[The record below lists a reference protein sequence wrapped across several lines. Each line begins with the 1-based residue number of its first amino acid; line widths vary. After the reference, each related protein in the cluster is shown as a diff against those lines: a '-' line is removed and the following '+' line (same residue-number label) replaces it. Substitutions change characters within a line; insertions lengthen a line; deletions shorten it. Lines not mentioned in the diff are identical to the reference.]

1 MNKIVIIGN
10 LTGTP
15 ELRVTQ
21 SGVSVCQFTVA
32 VNGRRKDDGATFFRV
47 TAWRALGETC
57 HKYLDKG
64 REVMVCGA
72 VSASERTGRDGR
84 PRASLEVTAEDVEF
98 LSAAGDAANHA
109 GDMQEAEHEQAS
121 TGNGFEAVETED
133 LPF

>member
-10 LTGTP
+10 LTGAP

-32 VNGRRKDDGATFFRV
+32 VNGKRKDDGATFFRV

-57 HKYLDKG
+57 HKYLDRG
-64 REVMVCGA
+64 RKVMVCGA
-72 VSASERTGRDGR
+72 VSASAYTGRDGK

-98 LSAAGDAANHA
+98 LSSASGDSQQQSAP
-109 GDMQEAEHEQAS
+109 EA
-121 TGNGFEAVETED
+121 NGFTPIDDGNE

>member
-10 LTGTP
+10 LTGSP

-32 VNGRRKDDGATFFRV
+32 VNGKRKDDGATFFRV

-64 REVMVCGA
+64 RKVMVCGV
-72 VSASERTGRDGR
+72 VSASAYTGRDGK

-98 LSAAGDAANHA
+98 LSAMGHDAQAAQEEHA
-109 GDMQEAEHEQAS
+109 QQQGTE
-121 TGNGFEAVETED
+121 GGFTAVETED

>member
-10 LTGTP
+10 LTGAP
-15 ELRVTQ
+15 DLRVTQ
-21 SGVSVCQFTVA
+21 SGVSVCQFNVA
-32 VNGRRKDDGATFFRV
+32 VNGKRKDDGATFFRV

-64 REVMVCGA
+64 RKVMVCGA
-72 VSASERTGRDGR
+72 VSASAYTGRDGK

-98 LSAAGDAANHA
+98 LSAMGHDAQAA
-109 GDMQEAEHEQAS
+109 QAEPAQHQGTE
-121 TGNGFEAVETED
+121 GGFTAVETED

>member
-1 MNKIVIIGN
+1 MNKIIIIGN

-32 VNGRRKDDGATFFRV
+32 VNGKRKDDGATFFRV

-57 HKYLDKG
+57 HKYLDRG
-64 REVMVCGA
+64 RKVMVCGS
-72 VSASERTGRDGR
+72 VSASAYTGRDGK

-98 LSAAGDAANHA
+98 LSSLGHDA
-109 GDMQEAEHEQAS
+109 QSEQAE
-121 TGNGFEAVETED
+121 TAQQNDTEGGFTAVETED

>member
-10 LTGTP
+10 LTGAP

-32 VNGRRKDDGATFFRV
+32 VNGKRKDDGATFFRV

-57 HKYLDKG
+57 HKYLDRG
-64 REVMVCGA
+64 RKVMVCGA
-72 VSASERTGRDGR
+72 VSASAYTGRDGK

-98 LSAAGDAANHA
+98 LSSMGHDA
-109 GDMQEAEHEQAS
+109 QEAKAEPAQQQGTE
-121 TGNGFEAVETED
+121 GGFTAIETED

>member
-64 REVMVCGA
+64 RKVMVCGA
-72 VSASERTGRDGR
+72 VSASAYTGRDGK

-98 LSAAGDAANHA
+98 LSAIGHDA
-109 GDMQEAEHEQAS
+109 QSEQAE
-121 TGNGFEAVETED
+121 TAQQHDTEGGFTAVETED

>member
-64 REVMVCGA
+64 RKVMVCGT
-72 VSASERTGRDGR
+72 VSASAYTGRDGK
-84 PRASLEVTAEDVEF
+84 PRASIEVTAEDVEF
-98 LSAAGDAANHA
+98 LSAMGHDAQAA
-109 GDMQEAEHEQAS
+109 HEETAQQNE
-121 TGNGFEAVETED
+121 TEGGFTAVETED

>member
-57 HKYLDKG
+57 HKYLDRG
-64 REVMVCGA
+64 RKVMVCGA
-72 VSASERTGRDGR
+72 VSASAYNGRDGK
-84 PRASLEVTAEDVEF
+84 PRASLEVTADDVEF
-98 LSAAGDAANHA
+98 LSTMGHDAQAAHA
-109 GDMQEAEHEQAS
+109 EPAQQHDTEG
-121 TGNGFEAVETED
+121 GFTAIEPDED

>member
-32 VNGRRKDDGATFFRV
+32 VNGKRKDDGATFFRV

-64 REVMVCGA
+64 RKVMVCGA
-72 VSASERTGRDGR
+72 VSASAYTGRDGN

-98 LSAAGDAANHA
+98 LSSASGDSQQQSAP
-109 GDMQEAEHEQAS
+109 E
-121 TGNGFEAVETED
+121 TNGFTPIDAGND

>member
-10 LTGTP
+10 LTGAP

-21 SGVSVCQFTVA
+21 NGVSVCQFTVA
-32 VNGRRKDDGATFFRV
+32 VNGRRKEDGATFFRA

-64 REVMVCGA
+64 RKVMVCGA
-72 VSASERTGRDGR
+72 VSASAYTGRDGK
-84 PRASLEVTAEDVEF
+84 PRASLEVTADGVEF
-98 LSAAGDAANHA
+98 LSSASGDSQQQSAP
-109 GDMQEAEHEQAS
+109 EA
-121 TGNGFEAVETED
+121 NGFTPIDDGDE

>member
-21 SGVSVCQFTVA
+21 SGVSVCEFTVA
-32 VNGRRKDDGATFFRV
+32 VNGRRKEDGATFFRV
-47 TAWRALGETC
+47 TVWRALGETC

-64 REVMVCGA
+64 RKVMVCGA
-72 VSASERTGRDGR
+72 VSASAYTGRDGK

-98 LSAAGDAANHA
+98 LSAMGHDAQTA
-109 GDMQEAEHEQAS
+109 QEEPAQQQGTE
-121 TGNGFEAVETED
+121 GGFTAVDTED

>member
-1 MNKIVIIGN
+1 MNKIIIIGN

-32 VNGRRKDDGATFFRV
+32 VNGKRKDDGATFFRV

-64 REVMVCGA
+64 RKVMVCGA
-72 VSASERTGRDGR
+72 VSASAYNGRDGKT
-84 PRASLEVTAEDVEF
+84 RAYLDVTAEYVEF
-98 LSAAGDAANHA
+98 LSAICHDA
-109 GDMQEAEHEQAS
+109 QSEQAE
-121 TGNGFEAVETED
+121 TAQQHDTEGGFTAVETED

>member
-32 VNGRRKDDGATFFRV
+32 VNGRRKDDGATFFRI

-64 REVMVCGA
+64 RKVMVCGA
-72 VSASERTGRDGR
+72 VSASAYTGRDGK
-84 PRASLEVTAEDVEF
+84 PRASLEVTADDVEF
-98 LSAAGDAANHA
+98 LSSASGDSQQQSAP
-109 GDMQEAEHEQAS
+109 EA
-121 TGNGFEAVETED
+121 NGFTPIDDGDE

>member
-10 LTGTP
+10 LTGSP

-32 VNGRRKDDGATFFRV
+32 VNGRRKEDGATFFRA

-64 REVMVCGA
+64 RKVMVCGA
-72 VSASERTGRDGR
+72 VSASAYTGRDGK
-84 PRASLEVTAEDVEF
+84 PRASLEVTADDVEF
-98 LSAAGDAANHA
+98 LSAIGHDA
-109 GDMQEAEHEQAS
+109 QSEQAE
-121 TGNGFEAVETED
+121 TAQQHDTEGGFTAVETED

>member
-10 LTGTP
+10 LTGAP

-47 TAWRALGETC
+47 TVWRALGETC

-64 REVMVCGA
+64 RKVMVCGA
-72 VSASERTGRDGR
+72 VSASAYTGRDGK

-98 LSAAGDAANHA
+98 LSSASGDSQQQSAS
-109 GDMQEAEHEQAS
+109 EA
-121 TGNGFEAVETED
+121 NGFTPIDAGNE

>member
-21 SGVSVCQFTVA
+21 SGLSVCQFTVA
-32 VNGRRKDDGATFFRV
+32 VNGKRKDDGATFFRV
-47 TAWRALGETC
+47 TAWRALGEPC

-64 REVMVCGA
+64 RKVMVCGA
-72 VSASERTGRDGR
+72 VSASAYTGRDGK

-98 LSAAGDAANHA
+98 LSSASGDSQQQSAPDA
-109 GDMQEAEHEQAS
+109 
-121 TGNGFEAVETED
+121 NGFTSIDAGND

>member
-10 LTGTP
+10 LTGAP

-32 VNGRRKDDGATFFRV
+32 VNGKRKDDGATFFRI

-57 HKYLDKG
+57 HKYLDRG
-64 REVMVCGA
+64 RKVMIYGA
-72 VSASERTGRDGR
+72 VSASAYTGRDGK

-98 LSAAGDAANHA
+98 LSSMGHDAQAA
-109 GDMQEAEHEQAS
+109 QAEPAQQQGTE
-121 TGNGFEAVETED
+121 GGFTEVEPED
-133 LPF
+133 IPF

>member
-10 LTGTP
+10 LTGAP

-21 SGVSVCQFTVA
+21 SGVSVCEFTVA
-32 VNGRRKDDGATFFRV
+32 VNGRRKEDGATFFRV

-64 REVMVCGA
+64 RKVMVCGA
-72 VSASERTGRDGR
+72 VSASAYTGRDGK
-84 PRASLEVTAEDVEF
+84 PRASLEVTADDVEF
-98 LSAAGDAANHA
+98 LSSASGDSQQQSAP
-109 GDMQEAEHEQAS
+109 EA
-121 TGNGFEAVETED
+121 NGFTPIDDGDE

>member
-1 MNKIVIIGN
+1 MNKIIIIGN
-10 LTGTP
+10 LTGAP

-32 VNGRRKDDGATFFRV
+32 VNGKRKDDGATFFRV

-64 REVMVCGA
+64 RKVMVCGA
-72 VSASERTGRDGR
+72 VSASAYTGRDGK
-84 PRASLEVTAEDVEF
+84 PLASLEVTAEDVEF
-98 LSAAGDAANHA
+98 LSAMGHDAQAA
-109 GDMQEAEHEQAS
+109 QAEPAQHQGTE
-121 TGNGFEAVETED
+121 GGFTAVETED

>member
-10 LTGTP
+10 LTGAP
-15 ELRVTQ
+15 EMRVTQ

-32 VNGRRKDDGATFFRV
+32 VNGKRKDDGATFFRV

-57 HKYLDKG
+57 HKYLDRG
-64 REVMVCGA
+64 RKVMVCGA
-72 VSASERTGRDGR
+72 VSASAYTGRDGN

-98 LSAAGDAANHA
+98 LSSASGDSQQQSAP
-109 GDMQEAEHEQAS
+109 EA
-121 TGNGFEAVETED
+121 NGFTPIDAGNE